1 MAAQTWEP
9 ADGDCLR
16 RTREQK
22 GIDRTTLAR
31 RACLSVPQVMQLEE
45 GGVCHFY
52 TAAIKL
58 LAGRRACAVL
68 NSMPDRPSHGLPHH
82 DLANPTN
89 ASSSSGAKGAT
100 ESGVDAPGALNQESS
115 SREVAD

>member
-1 MAAQTWEP
+1 MSAQTWEP

-31 RACLSVPQVMQLEE
+31 RACLSLPQVVQLEE

-68 NSMPDRPSHGLPHH
+68 DSMPDGTLPGLPLH
-82 DLANPTN
+82 DLTSPTN
-89 ASSSSGAKGAT
+89 PSSSSLASGAADSSVGAP
-100 ESGVDAPGALNQESS
+100 GVDP
-115 SREVAD
+115 